1 LHDWLKANNAT
12 VMAVMILVIGFVLV
26 GKGISGFN

>member
-1 LHDWLKANNAT
+1 MNNWLKANNAT
-12 VMAVMILVIGFVLV
+12 ATAVLILVIGFVLV